1 MSSSS
6 EKSGVRSSGE
16 EGGADVSER
25 GEAMRR
31 DRLEV
36 SEAPRAALRLPLPG
50 TEGLGLNRHKGN
62 YKRLCLLTVLTNL
75 N

>member
-50 TEGLGLNRHKGN
+50 TEGCRSASECPR
-62 YKRLCLLTVLTNL
+62 RLRDSA
-75 N
+75 